1 MNDSSAA
8 TLALMQGFNAAFV
21 EHRPELLAPLVGEDC
36 VIENTVPAPD
46 GERFVGRD
54 ACLALWS
61 GLAAS
66 PDACFESEDIEAYGE
81 RAILRWR
88 YRWGDDEASSVRG
101 VNLMRV
107 RDGRIVE
114 ALGYVKGT

>member
-1 MNDSSAA
+1 MHDSSAA
-8 TLALMQGFNAAFV
+8 TLALMQRFNAAFV
-21 EHRPELLAPLVGEDC
+21 ERRPELLAPLVDADC
-36 VIENTVPAPD
+36 VIENTVPAPN
-46 GERFVGRD
+46 GERLVGRA

-66 PDACFESEDIEAYGE
+66 PEGRFEPEDIEAYGE

-88 YRWGDDEASSVRG
+88 YRWGEDEASSLRG

-107 RDGRIVE
+107 REGRIVE
-114 ALGYVKGT
+114 ALGYVKGA